1 MDMRRRSD
9 PRLYF
14 RYTDP
19 PDPSDDPPRLCLLDV
34 CVNIDLLEA
43 LKEHQDVKDYG
54 VLLRIHWDETG
65 NPDVDMSTLTLS
77 QVPTDSS
84 SGVLNTDYAIGI
96 STNHTVLE
104 NFITKMFATYN
115 MKLVAVQYPPMVL
128 TFKHGLDSGISRL
141 TSDKTR
147 LHGFVKE
154 LITQCTVAKHQMQ
167 LKINMKRGSKVVLSQ
182 RHACGCFGHEQ
193 GSDGDSCA
201 LQADNSSQTDENHYA
216 SMSSLSTMCDDTI
229 EVDHKA
235 PSSVEVRFK
244 TVESELAEQRHFM
257 ESQFY
262 EQKGQNE
269 EIKAALLQISDVL
282 AQKGEQEESRRKE
295 EPQLAKDILD
305 EPDLMQFSLE
315 TEPSK
320 SESIGPQD
328 ESEHQTEVK
337 VQGKGESQSGEELV
351 EEVNRHQMRDESEEE
366 ESNVK
371 VTEVEEENMVSEEEE
386 ESTNDDEEVDVE
398 SESGEEYSEYHYQK
412 RKGPIIK
419 EIDGNELR
427 SLSPP
432 RTEQEMRFRTSK
444 HKPTVYNGTNS
455 RSTYYLIGKY
465 PQASQHNSQS
475 SVKQKQPTTY
485 TGNVYNDDLSG
496 VDPYKNTRYKTHTC
510 PLHGNYFAT
519 QQTAAPLT
527 RPQRQAGRMTGSHAG
542 DLDDFGLS
550 GPVNEDLWSE
560 RDVYS
565 DLQTDELNFDI
576 SRRDRRKQESY
587 TIDGQVIMTKTR
599 LCDEPNGE
607 QRMQTLLESMVGE
620 QDSADSSRMWESV
633 AEAQC
638 EDSSTVPSVEAA
650 LDTVI
655 CIDTSDS
662 VKGEAFQQ
670 ITTILHDFING
681 IEDIAEQYEMEE
693 NIALV
698 TFGGRAR
705 VLHQLSNDYGSLRDA
720 IDTLKPGGPSP
731 LNEGLLVAMT
741 CTGRGGILNIGG
753 SLKLPPRFIIITD
766 GLATGTLPEAAQD
779 GHVTSEQEKAVLTH
793 TFSQLRQRQPGD
805 YVPHPVVVVPV
816 GRSDM
821 SFLLSMGRLCGGM
834 LIEGSAIRK
843 LCRHQRLHKLAG
855 DSLELIRDKRMDS
868 AMFEDLRSRQLTI
881 QLSPDTKQDEMEDV
895 RDLTQEHLY
904 KVAIVYGSKYSF
916 ANIYEAPSLPSL
928 GTRVVR
934 SQDWVWGNQDT
945 EGAGTIINHGLDA
958 KYVWVY
964 WDSGHLNVYRFGQN
978 GCYDVT
984 EVHDQ
989 PRVLDG
995 GGNVDVGLQ
1004 VERGPD
1010 WHMTYGD
1017 QDGGRGGTGAIIRVN
1032 MDGKVMVR
1040 WQNGNIYVYRFGETN
1055 KFDLSIRD
1063 PVACLLESTAKPDGE
1078 QPARHEQLS
1087 RTGPEQHIA
1096 RVADSYL
1103 WQRED
1108 KQRGWQDYSPS
1119 DSDRITSA
1127 YKKRS
1132 EGSCLLQRNNESYR
1146 VMFKSMQ
1153 EKSITNQSTVRIR
1166 KRAIE

>member
-1 MDMRRRSD
+1 MEMRRRSH
-9 PRLYF
+9 PRLFF

-19 PDPSDDPPRLCLLDV
+19 PDPSDDPRRLCLLDV
-34 CVNIDLLEA
+34 CVNNDLLEA
-43 LKEHQDVKDYG
+43 LKEQRGVKDFG

-65 NPDVDMSTLTLS
+65 SPDVDMSALTLS
-77 QVPTDSS
+77 QVPTGSS
-84 SGVLNTDYAIGI
+84 SAVLNTDYAIGI

-104 NFITKMFATYN
+104 NFITKMFTTYN
-115 MKLVAVQYPPMVL
+115 VKLVAVQYPPMVL

-154 LITQCTVAKHQMQ
+154 LITQCTVVKHQMQ
-167 LKINMKRGSKVVLSQ
+167 LKINIKRRSKVVLPQ
-182 RHACGCFGHEQ
+182 RHTCGCFGQEQ
-193 GSDGDSCA
+193 GSEGSSWA
-201 LQADNSSQTDENHYA
+201 LQTDNSSQTDENHYA
-216 SMSSLSTMCDDTI
+216 SMSSLSTLYDDTT
-229 EVDHKA
+229 EVDNKVT
-235 PSSVEVRFK
+235 SSVEVRFK
-244 TVESELAEQRHFM
+244 TVECELADQRQFM
-257 ESQFY
+257 ESQFC

-282 AQKGEQEESRRKE
+282 SQKGEQEEFRRRA
-295 EPQLAKDILD
+295 EPQLAKNILD

-315 TEPSK
+315 TEPPKVDSV
-320 SESIGPQD
+320 GPQN
-328 ESEHQTEVK
+328 ESNNQTELMEQEKEEV
-337 VQGKGESQSGEELV
+337 QSGEELE
-351 EEVNRHQMRDESEEE
+351 EEVNRHQMRDDSEEE

-371 VTEVEEENMVSEEEE
+371 ETDEEQDMVREEDEL
-386 ESTNDDEEVDVE
+386 STNDDEEVDE
-398 SESGEEYSEYHYQK
+398 ESGEEYSEYHYQL

-432 RTEQEMRFRTSK
+432 RTEQEMRFRDSK
-444 HKPTVYNGTNS
+444 RMPTVYNSTNS

-465 PQASQHNSQS
+465 PQASQHNGRST
-475 SVKQKQPTTY
+475 VKRGQTTMY
-485 TGNVYNDDLSG
+485 TDNVYNDFQSG
-496 VDPYKNTRYKTHTC
+496 IDPYENARYTTQKC
-510 PLHGNYFAT
+510 PIHGNYSTT
-519 QQTAAPLT
+519 QQRAVPLT
-527 RPQRQAGRMTGSHAG
+527 RPHRQGGRMTTSHSG
-542 DLDDFGLS
+542 DVDAFGFS
-550 GPVNEDLWSE
+550 GLVNEEPLNE

-576 SRRDRRKQESY
+576 SRRDRRKQDSY
-587 TIDGQVIMTKTR
+587 SANGQVMLTKTR
-599 LCDEPNGE
+599 LCEEPNGE
-607 QRMQTLLESMVGE
+607 QLMQTLLESMVGG
-620 QDSADSSRMWESV
+620 QDSADRCRLWESV

-638 EDSSTVPSVEAA
+638 ADSSTVPSVDTA

-662 VKGEAFQQ
+662 VRGEAFRQ
-670 ITTILHDFING
+670 ITTMLHDFING
-681 IEDIAEQYEMEE
+681 IEDIAEQHEMEE

-720 IDTLKPGGPSP
+720 IDDLTPGGPSP
-731 LNEGLLVAMT
+731 LNEGILVAMT
-741 CTGRGGILNIGG
+741 CTERGGILNIGG
-753 SLKLPPRFIIITD
+753 SLKLPPRLIIITD
-766 GLATGTLPEAAQD
+766 GLATGTLPETAQD
-779 GHVTSEQEKAVLTH
+779 GHVTSEQEKEVLTH

-834 LIEGSAIRK
+834 VIEGSAIKK

-855 DSLELIRDKRMDS
+855 DSLELIRDRRMDS
-868 AMFEDLRSRQLTI
+868 AMFENVRSRQLSI
-881 QLSPDTKQDEMEDV
+881 FFSPDTKQDEMEDV
-895 RDLTQEHLY
+895 RDLVQEHLH
-904 KVAIVYGSKYSF
+904 KVAIAYGSKYSF
-916 ANIYEAPSLPSL
+916 SNIYEAPSLPPL
-928 GTRVVR
+928 GARVVR
-934 SQDWVWGNQDT
+934 GHDWVWGNQDT

-989 PRVLDG
+989 PRILDS

-1017 QDGGRGGTGAIIRVN
+1017 QDGGRGGTGVIIRAN
-1032 MDGKVMVR
+1032 LAGRVMVR
-1040 WQNGNIYVYRFGETN
+1040 WQNGNIYAYRFGETN

-1063 PVACLLESTAKPDGE
+1063 PVACLLESTAKADDV
-1078 QPARHEQLS
+1078 QLANHEQQS
-1087 RTGPEQHIA
+1087 RTGSGKHTEG
-1096 RVADSYL
+1096 VADSYL

-1119 DSDRITSA
+1119 DSEKLTSA
-1127 YKKRS
+1127 YKKRP

-1146 VMFKSMQ
+1146 VMFRSMQ
-1153 EKSITNQSTVRIR
+1153 EKSVTSQSTVRIR
-1166 KRAIE
+1166 KLAIE